1 MAISNAQSAA
11 TSAPAT
17 SQSSP
22 LVMRIIGAVALAHLI
37 NDLIQAVLPSIYPML
52 KASYGLTFTQIGLI
66 TLTFQLTA
74 SLLQPWVGY
83 HTDRHPKPW
92 LLPAGTVCTLIGI
105 LMMSVVGS
113 FPMILLAAGLIGV
126 GSSTFHPEASRVARL
141 ASGGRFGLAQSTFQV
156 GGNAGSAFGPL
167 LAAAIII
174 PYGQGHVAWFGLFA
188 LFALFVLYRISRWYA
203 NHLSLFKLK
212 QGQAATH
219 GLSKRRVI
227 SALVVLG
234 LLVFSKYF
242 YMASL
247 TSYFTFY
254 LIEKFDLSVASS
266 QLHLFLFLGAVAA
279 GTFFG
284 GPIGDKIGRKA
295 VIWFS
300 ILGVAPFTLML
311 PHVDLFWTSVL
322 SVVIGFILASAFSA
336 IVVYAQELVPGNVGM
351 IAGVFFGL
359 MFGFGGIGAALLG
372 HLADIHGIEYVYFLC
387 SFLPLLGVSGDLS
400 AQNQKSLTLSLILSK
415 AGKSDAAR
423 HFHSGCRRAAAPFL
437 PAAGDEAAPR
447 ASVVRYTQSS
457 RHTFDIR

>member
-1 MAISNAQSAA
+1 MAISDTQVDTASI
-11 TSAPAT
+11 PAT
-17 SQSSP
+17 PQSSP

-52 KASYGLTFTQIGLI
+52 KASYGLTFTQVGLI

-105 LMMSVVGS
+105 VMMSMVGS
-113 FPMILLAAGLIGV
+113 FAMILLAAGLIGI
-126 GSSTFHPEASRVARL
+126 GSSTFHPEASRIARL
-141 ASGGRFGLAQSTFQV
+141 ASGGRYGLAQSTFQV

-167 LAAAIII
+167 LAAAIIV
-174 PYGQGHVAWFGLFA
+174 PFGQGNVAWFGLFA

-203 NHLSLFKLK
+203 NHLNLFKLK

-219 GLSKRRVI
+219 GLSRGRVL
-227 SALVVLG
+227 SALAVLG

-242 YMASL
+242 YMASF

-266 QLHLFLFLGAVAA
+266 QLYLFLFLGAVAA

-284 GPIGDKIGRKA
+284 GPIGDRIGRKA

-300 ILGVAPFTLML
+300 ILGVAPFTLIL
-311 PHVDLFWTSVL
+311 PHVDLLWTSIL

-372 HLADIHGIEYVYFLC
+372 HLADIRGIEYVYWLC
-387 SFLPLLGVSGDLS
+387 SFLPLFGVL
-400 AQNQKSLTLSLILSK
+400 AI
-415 AGKSDAAR
+415 
-423 HFHSGCRRAAAPFL
+423 FL
-437 PAAGDEAAPR
+437 PK
-447 ASVVRYTQSS
+447 S
-457 RHTFDIR
+457 RKN

>member
-1 MAISNAQSAA
+1 MAISNVQAGTPPASATA
-11 TSAPAT
+11 
-17 SQSSP
+17 QSSP

-37 NDLIQAVLPSIYPML
+37 NDLIQSVLPSIYPML

-113 FPMILLAAGLIGV
+113 FPMILLAAGLIGI

-141 ASGGRFGLAQSTFQV
+141 ASGGRYGLAQSTFQV

-174 PYGQGHVAWFGLFA
+174 PFGQGYVAWFGLFA
-188 LFALFVLYRISRWYA
+188 VFALFVLYRISRWYA
-203 NHLSLFKLK
+203 NHLNLFKLK

-219 GLSKRRVI
+219 GLSKGRVI

-242 YMASL
+242 YMSSL

-351 IAGVFFGL
+351 IAGIFFGL

-372 HLADIHGIEYVYFLC
+372 HLADIHGIEYVYYLC
-387 SFLPLLGVSGDLS
+387 SFLPLLGVL
-400 AQNQKSLTLSLILSK
+400 AI
-415 AGKSDAAR
+415 
-423 HFHSGCRRAAAPFL
+423 FL
-437 PAAGDEAAPR
+437 PR
-447 ASVVRYTQSS
+447 TKK
-457 RHTFDIR
+457 T

>member
-1 MAISNAQSAA
+1 MAISNTQADIPAVAVSA
-11 TSAPAT
+11 
-17 SQSSP
+17 QSSP

-52 KASYGLTFTQIGLI
+52 KDSYGLTFTQVGLI

-105 LMMSVVGS
+105 VMMSMVGS
-113 FPMILLAAGLIGV
+113 FALILLAAALIGI

-141 ASGGRFGLAQSTFQV
+141 ASGGRYGLAQSTFQV

-174 PYGQGHVAWFGLFA
+174 PYGQGNVAWFGLFA

-203 NHLSLFKLK
+203 NHLNLFKLK

-219 GLSKRRVI
+219 GLSKGRVM

-242 YMASL
+242 YMASF

-279 GTFFG
+279 GTF
-284 GPIGDKIGRKA
+284 
-295 VIWFS
+295 
-300 ILGVAPFTLML
+300 
-311 PHVDLFWTSVL
+311 
-322 SVVIGFILASAFSA
+322 
-336 IVVYAQELVPGNVGM
+336 
-351 IAGVFFGL
+351 
-359 MFGFGGIGAALLG
+359 
-372 HLADIHGIEYVYFLC
+372 LADRLATG
-387 SFLPLLGVSGDLS
+387 SG
-400 AQNQKSLTLSLILSK
+400 
-415 AGKSDAAR
+415 AR
-423 HFHSGCRRAAAPFL
+423 R
-437 PAAGDEAAPR
+437 
-447 ASVVRYTQSS
+447 
-457 RHTFDIR
+457 

>member
-1 MAISNAQSAA
+1 MAISNVQSAA

-17 SQSSP
+17 SQNSP

-203 NHLSLFKLK
+203 NHLNLFKLK

-300 ILGVAPFTLML
+300 ILGVAPFTLLL

-372 HLADIHGIEYVYFLC
+372 HLADVHGIEYVYFLC
-387 SFLPLLGVSGDLS
+387 SFLPLFGVL
-400 AQNQKSLTLSLILSK
+400 AI
-415 AGKSDAAR
+415 
-423 HFHSGCRRAAAPFL
+423 FL
-437 PAAGDEAAPR
+437 PR
-447 ASVVRYTQSS
+447 TRKV
-457 RHTFDIR
+457 

>member
-1 MAISNAQSAA
+1 MAISNVQSAT
-11 TSAPAT
+11 TSASAP

-52 KASYGLTFTQIGLI
+52 KANYGLTFTQVGLI

-113 FPMILLAAGLIGV
+113 FPMILLAAGLIGI

-174 PYGQGHVAWFGLFA
+174 PYGQGNVAWFGLFA
-188 LFALFVLYRISRWYA
+188 LFALFVLYRISRWYT
-203 NHLSLFKLK
+203 NHLNLFKLK

-219 GLSKRRVI
+219 GLSKDRVI

-284 GPIGDKIGRKA
+284 GPIGDRIGRKA

-300 ILGVAPFTLML
+300 ILGVAPFTLLL

-372 HLADIHGIEYVYFLC
+372 HLADIRGIEYVYFLC
-387 SFLPLLGVSGDLS
+387 SFLPLFGVL
-400 AQNQKSLTLSLILSK
+400 AI
-415 AGKSDAAR
+415 
-423 HFHSGCRRAAAPFL
+423 FL
-437 PAAGDEAAPR
+437 PRTKKA
-447 ASVVRYTQSS
+447 
-457 RHTFDIR
+457 

>member
-1 MAISNAQSAA
+1 MAISNVQTAA
-11 TSAPAT
+11 VSAPAAP
-17 SQSSP
+17 QSSP

-37 NDLIQAVLPSIYPML
+37 NDLIQSVLPSIYPML
-52 KASYGLTFTQIGLI
+52 KANYGLTFTQVGLI

-92 LLPAGTVCTLIGI
+92 LLPAGSICTLIGI
-105 LMMSVVGS
+105 VMMSMVGS
-113 FPMILLAAGLIGV
+113 FPLILLAAALIGI
-126 GSSTFHPEASRVARL
+126 GSSTFHPEASRIARL

-174 PYGQGHVAWFGLFA
+174 PFGQANVAWFGLFA
-188 LFALFVLYRISRWYA
+188 VFALFVLYRISRWYA
-203 NHLSLFKLK
+203 HHLNLFKLK
-212 QGQAATH
+212 AGQAATH
-219 GLSKRRVI
+219 GLSKGRVT

-300 ILGVAPFTLML
+300 ILGVAPFTLLM
-311 PHVDLFWTSVL
+311 PHVDLFWTTVL

-387 SFLPLLGVSGDLS
+387 SFLPLFGVL
-400 AQNQKSLTLSLILSK
+400 AI
-415 AGKSDAAR
+415 
-423 HFHSGCRRAAAPFL
+423 FL
-437 PAAGDEAAPR
+437 PRTKKA
-447 ASVVRYTQSS
+447 
-457 RHTFDIR
+457 

>member
-1 MAISNAQSAA
+1 MAISNVQTSAA
-11 TSAPAT
+11 SATAAP
-17 SQSSP
+17 QSSP

-37 NDLIQAVLPSIYPML
+37 NDLIQSVLPSIYPML
-52 KASYGLTFTQIGLI
+52 KANYGLTFTQVGLI

-113 FPMILLAAGLIGV
+113 FPLILLAAALIGI

-174 PYGQGHVAWFGLFA
+174 PYGQGNVAWFGLFA
-188 LFALFVLYRISRWYA
+188 VCALFVLYRISRWYA
-203 NHLSLFKLK
+203 NHLNLFKLK
-212 QGQAATH
+212 AGQAATH
-219 GLSKRRVI
+219 GLSKGRVT

-242 YMASL
+242 YMASF

-300 ILGVAPFTLML
+300 ILGVAPFTLIL
-311 PHVDLFWTSVL
+311 PHVDLFWTSIL

-351 IAGVFFGL
+351 IAGIFFGL

-372 HLADIHGIEYVYFLC
+372 HLADVHGIEYVYFLC
-387 SFLPLLGVSGDLS
+387 SFLPLFGVL
-400 AQNQKSLTLSLILSK
+400 AI
-415 AGKSDAAR
+415 
-423 HFHSGCRRAAAPFL
+423 FL
-437 PAAGDEAAPR
+437 PRTRKA
-447 ASVVRYTQSS
+447 
-457 RHTFDIR
+457 

>member
-1 MAISNAQSAA
+1 MATSNASNNL
-11 TSAPAT
+11 TPT
-17 SQSSP
+17 TSSP
-22 LVMRIIGAVALAHLI
+22 LAMHIIGGVALAHLI
-37 NDLIQAVLPSIYPML
+37 NDLIQAVLPAIYPML
-52 KASYGLTFTQIGLI
+52 KSTYGLTFTQVGLI

-92 LLPAGTVCTLIGI
+92 LLPAGSVCTLIGI
-105 LMMSVVGS
+105 LMVSMVGS
-113 FPMILLAAGLIGV
+113 FAMILLAAALIGI

-174 PYGQGHVAWFGLFA
+174 PYGQGNVAWFGLFA
-188 LFALFVLYRISRWYA
+188 VFAVFVLRRISHWYA
-203 NHLSLFKLK
+203 DHLALFKLK

-219 GLSKRRVI
+219 GLSKNRVI

-242 YMASL
+242 YMASF

-284 GPIGDKIGRKA
+284 GPIGDRIGRKA

-300 ILGVAPFTLML
+300 ILGVAPFTLVL
-311 PHVDLFWTSVL
+311 PHVDLFWTTLL

-351 IAGVFFGL
+351 IAGLFFGL

-372 HLADIHGIEYVYFLC
+372 HLADIHGVEYVYFLC
-387 SFLPLLGVSGDLS
+387 SFLPLLGVL
-400 AQNQKSLTLSLILSK
+400 AV
-415 AGKSDAAR
+415 
-423 HFHSGCRRAAAPFL
+423 FL
-437 PAAGDEAAPR
+437 PATKKA
-447 ASVVRYTQSS
+447 
-457 RHTFDIR
+457 

>member
-1 MAISNAQSAA
+1 MAISNTQADMTSAA
-11 TSAPAT
+11 AT
-17 SQSSP
+17 PQSSP

-52 KASYGLTFTQIGLI
+52 KESYGLTFTQVGLI

-92 LLPAGTVCTLIGI
+92 LLPAGTVCTLVGI
-105 LMMSVVGS
+105 VMMSMVGS
-113 FPMILLAAGLIGV
+113 FALILLAAALIGI

-141 ASGGRFGLAQSTFQV
+141 ASGGRYGLAQSTFQV

-174 PYGQGHVAWFGLFA
+174 PYGQGNVAWFGLFA

-203 NHLSLFKLK
+203 NHLNLFKLK

-219 GLSKRRVI
+219 GLSKGRVL

-242 YMASL
+242 YMASF

-284 GPIGDKIGRKA
+284 GPIGDRIGRKA

-300 ILGVAPFTLML
+300 ILGVAPFTLIL
-311 PHVDLFWTSVL
+311 PHVDLLWTSIL
-322 SVVIGFILASAFSA
+322 SIVIGFILASAFSA

-372 HLADIHGIEYVYFLC
+372 HLADIRGIEYVYWLC
-387 SFLPLLGVSGDLS
+387 SFLPLFGVL
-400 AQNQKSLTLSLILSK
+400 AI
-415 AGKSDAAR
+415 
-423 HFHSGCRRAAAPFL
+423 FL
-437 PAAGDEAAPR
+437 PRTKKA
-447 ASVVRYTQSS
+447 
-457 RHTFDIR
+457 

>member
-1 MAISNAQSAA
+1 MAITNAQTGA

-17 SQSSP
+17 PQSSP

-37 NDLIQAVLPSIYPML
+37 NDLIQSVLPSIYPML
-52 KASYGLTFTQIGLI
+52 KANYGLTFTQVGLI

-105 LMMSVVGS
+105 LMMSVVGT
-113 FPMILLAAGLIGV
+113 FPLILLAAGLIGI
-126 GSSTFHPEASRVARL
+126 GSSTFHPEASRIARL

-174 PYGQGHVAWFGLFA
+174 PFGQSHVAWFGLFA
-188 LFALFVLYRISRWYA
+188 VFALFVLSRISRWYA
-203 NHLSLFKLK
+203 NHLNLFKLK

-242 YMASL
+242 YMASF

-284 GPIGDKIGRKA
+284 GPIGDRIGRKA

-300 ILGVAPFTLML
+300 ILGVAPFTLIL
-311 PHVDLFWTSVL
+311 PHVDLFWTSIL

-387 SFLPLLGVSGDLS
+387 SFLPLLGVL
-400 AQNQKSLTLSLILSK
+400 AI
-415 AGKSDAAR
+415 
-423 HFHSGCRRAAAPFL
+423 FL
-437 PAAGDEAAPR
+437 PRTKKP
-447 ASVVRYTQSS
+447 
-457 RHTFDIR
+457 